1 MSDLVHRETA
11 GKADGLLP
19 VIDMASDREDSL
31 EARLAVAESIDA
43 AFRSVGF
50 CYITNHGIPAATI
63 DNAFNIAERFFRLP
77 AERKNSVAVNA
88 SYMGYTGQEKNNQFH
103 VNYSADG
110 SISREGAYSATSK
123 ESYVTMWES
132 SERGSSHA
140 GCGSVNVW
148 PEFMPEFRAG
158 LCTYFDELRRV
169 GDRIMTLLAMALGL
183 DSDFF
188 RRRFEDPLS
197 LCIANYYPPLSGE
210 NVRAG
215 TVSLPAHSDYS
226 CITMVVQDEV
236 GGLEVLERS
245 SQRWIAAPP
254 IPGSFVLN
262 VGDLLARWSNNRYV
276 STPHRVMNYGRSGR
290 ARLSLPVT
298 HNPGAA
304 VMVDPRELGVSEE
317 ACLYPPVECGV
328 YQRMRFEEIYAPRSA
343 ANGVPAFE
351 SK

>member
-1 MSDLVHRETA
+1 MNDLVHHVAAEKA
-11 GKADGLLP
+11 GALLP
-19 VIDMASDREDSL
+19 VIDMAPDRDDSR
-31 EARLAVAESIDA
+31 EARLAVAKNIDA

-50 CYITNHGIPAATI
+50 CYITNHGIPAAII
-63 DNAFNIAERFFRLP
+63 DNAFNVAERFFRLP
-77 AERKNSVAVNA
+77 SERKNAVAVNA
-88 SYMGYTGQEKNNQFH
+88 SFMGYTGQEQSNQFH
-103 VNYSADG
+103 VSYSADG
-110 SISREGAYSATSK
+110 AISRDGAYNATRK
-123 ESYVTMWES
+123 ESYVTTYES
-132 SERGSSHA
+132 GERAPSHA
-140 GCGSVNVW
+140 GHGSVNVW

-158 LCTYFDELRRV
+158 LCTYFDEFRRV
-169 GDRIMTLLAMALGL
+169 GDRIMTLLAMALRL

-188 RRRFEDPLS
+188 RARFEDPLS

-210 NVRAG
+210 SVRAG
-215 TVSLPAHSDYS
+215 MVSLPAHSDYS
-226 CITMVVQDEV
+226 CITMVVQDDV

-276 STPHRVMNYGRSGR
+276 STPHRVMNFGHSGR

-343 ANGVPAFE
+343 ANGAPAFE

>member
-1 MSDLVHRETA
+1 MNDLVHRETA
-11 GKADGLLP
+11 GKAGGLLP
-19 VIDMASDREDSL
+19 VIDLAAEREGGRD
-31 EARLAVAESIDA
+31 ARLAVAESIDA

-63 DNAFNIAERFFRLP
+63 DNAFNVAERFFKLP
-77 AERKNSVAVNA
+77 SERKNSVAVNA
-88 SYMGYTGQEKNNQFH
+88 SYMGYTGQDKSNQFH
-103 VNYSADG
+103 VSYSADG
-110 SISREGAYSATSK
+110 SISRAGAYKSTSK
-123 ESYVTMWES
+123 ESYVTMWEAAERAS
-132 SERGSSHA
+132 SDA
-140 GCGSVNVW
+140 GRGSVNVW

-158 LCTYFDELRRV
+158 LFTYFGEFRRI
-169 GDRIMTLLAMALGL
+169 GDRIMTLLAMALRL
-183 DSDFF
+183 EDEFF
-188 RRRFEDPLS
+188 RTRFEDPLS

-215 TVSLPAHSDYS
+215 MVSLPAHSDYS
-226 CITMVVQDEV
+226 CITMVVQDDV

-290 ARLSLPVT
+290 ARISLPVT

-317 ACLYPPVECGV
+317 ACLYPPVECGI

-343 ANGVPAFE
+343 ADGVPAFE

>member
-1 MSDLVHRETA
+1 MNDVVHREAAAKA
-11 GKADGLLP
+11 GGLLP
-19 VIDMASDREDSL
+19 VIDIASDREDSR
-31 EARLAVAESIDA
+31 ETRLAVAESIDA

-63 DNAFNIAERFFRLP
+63 DNAFNVAERFFRAPL
-77 AERKNSVAVNA
+77 ERKNSVAVNA
-88 SYMGYTGQEKNNQFH
+88 DFMGYTGQAQSNQFH

-110 SISREGAYSATSK
+110 SISREGAYNATSK

-132 SERGSSHA
+132 AERA
-140 GCGSVNVW
+140 GFQAGRGSVNVW

-158 LCTYFDELRRV
+158 VYTYFDEFRRV
-169 GDRIMTLLAMALGL
+169 GDRIMTLLAVALGV
-183 DSDFF
+183 DDDFF
-188 RRRFEDPLS
+188 RTRFEDPLS

-215 TVSLPAHSDYS
+215 VVSLPAHSDYS
-226 CITMVVQDEV
+226 CITMLVQDDV

-276 STPHRVMNYGRSGR
+276 STPHRVMNYGHSGR

-304 VMVDPRELGVSEE
+304 VMVDPRDLGVSEE

-328 YQRMRFEEIYAPRSA
+328 YQRMRFEEIYVPRSVK
-343 ANGVPAFE
+343 NGVPASE
-351 SK
+351 TK